1 MSRFI
6 LAMPSKGRL
15 KEQCEEWLKKR
26 GLNLKQSGGER
37 GYAAFIEGHED
48 IEIRLMSSSEIAK
61 ALLAG
66 EIHAGITG
74 EDLIREMSANSD
86 EKVSLEVKLG
96 FGRADVVVGV
106 PDGWID
112 VENMGDLNEV
122 AQELRKNQG
131 RRLKIATK
139 FTRLTTQFFEKYG
152 ISDYRIIYSGG
163 ATEGAP
169 ANNIAEAIVDITTT
183 GSTLIANNLK
193 MLDDGLILKSQ
204 ACLFFSK
211 ILEIPN
217 ESQKLI
223 NSIKL

>member
-1 MSRFI
+1 
-6 LAMPSKGRL
+6 MPSKGRL
-15 KEQCEEWLKKR
+15 KEQCEEWLKKN
-26 GLNLKQSGGER
+26 GLILKQSGGER
-37 GYAAFIEGHED
+37 GYAAFIEGHEE

-61 ALLAG
+61 SLLGG

-74 EDLIREMSANSD
+74 EDLIREQAANSND
-86 EKVSLEVKLG
+86 LVSLEVKLG

-122 AQELRKNQG
+122 AQELRKHQG

-139 FTRLTTQFFEKYG
+139 FTRLTTQFFEKHG
-152 ISDYRIIYSGG
+152 ISDYRIIFSGG

-169 ANNIAEAIVDITTT
+169 ASNIAEAIVDITTT
-183 GSTLIANNLK
+183 GSTLTANSLK

-204 ACLFFSK
+204 ACLFVSK
-211 ILEIPN
+211 TLEIPP
-217 ESQKLI
+217 ESLNLLNK
-223 NSIKL
+223 IKN